1 VSGGPRLTIAQT
13 DELGAERMAELT
25 DLCEAAFEEPF
36 APIWER
42 VGPGIHVIADL
53 GGRAVGHAMVV
64 DRTLHIGTD
73 APVTLDTGYVENV
86 ATAPDRR
93 GEGLG
98 SAVMAEVG
106 RIIGQAFALGALA
119 TGSPAFYTRL
129 GWETWAGPT
138 WVRMP
143 DGQRVRSAEQD
154 GNIMVLRT
162 PTTPPTLDLGA
173 PIAVDWRPG
182 EAW

>member
-1 VSGGPRLTIAQT
+1 MIVEPHLTIAQT
-13 DELGAERMAELT
+13 DELSAERVADLT
-25 DLCEAAFEEPF
+25 ELCEAAFAVPF

-53 GGRAVGHAMVV
+53 GGRPVAHAMVV

-73 APVTLDTGYVENV
+73 TSVTLDTGYVENV
-86 ATAPDRR
+86 ATAPDQH
-93 GEGLG
+93 GHGLG
-98 SAVMAEVG
+98 SAVMSEIG
-106 RIIGQAFALGALA
+106 RIIGEAFALGALA
-119 TGSPAFYTRL
+119 TGSAPFYRRL
-129 GWETWAGPT
+129 GWDTWAGPT

-143 DGQRVRSAEQD
+143 DGQRIRSADQD
-154 GNIMVLRT
+154 GHIMVLRT
-162 PTTPPTLDLGA
+162 PSTPSTLDLTA